1 MTVARPPQLAI
12 VDIIG
17 RDAVKIVN
25 NLCTADIAKLPLHFG
40 REAFVTDV
48 RGKTLGHVCIYRFED
63 RLRLIGAAAS
73 TSEWEHAEA
82 IIKQVDRYTIREDAT
97 AVNVSEHFEP
107 LLVAPPAILSLD
119 LNAASPIDL
128 ACGLWPS
135 DSSLGPIADSFYAVP
150 WWDEP
155 AVLLLAQSDAA
166 QAFETA
172 ITQLAGTPV
181 AAPEFHR
188 RRVAAFFPWFGV
200 DLDPNNLPQEA
211 DRDAKAISFTKGCY
225 LGQETVARL
234 DALGQ
239 VQKKLV
245 KWKVA
250 CSSPVMANTE
260 LKADERVVGRLAS
273 VVPADEPNHW
283 DALGFARRTHF
294 EPGSTASGISES
306 GDAITATVVPHG

>member
-12 VDIIG
+12 VDVIG

-25 NLCTADIAKLPLHFG
+25 NLCTADMAKLSLHVG

-63 RLRLIGAAAS
+63 RLRLIGAAAA
-73 TSEWEHAEA
+73 TGEWDHAEA

-97 AVNVSEHFEP
+97 AVNISDQYEA
-107 LLVAPPAILSLD
+107 LLVTPAAQLSLD
-119 LNAASPIDL
+119 LAAAWPIDL
-128 ACGLWPS
+128 PCGPWPS
-135 DSSLGPIADSFYAVP
+135 ESPLGAIADSFYAVP
-150 WWDEP
+150 WWNEP
-155 AVLLLAQSDAA
+155 AVLVLSQRDASPS
-166 QAFETA
+166 FEA
-172 ITQLAGTPV
+172 SISQLACEPV

-188 RRVAAFFPWFGV
+188 RRVAAFFPWFGI

-245 KWKVA
+245 RWKVQ
-250 CSSPVMANTE
+250 CSTPVAAGTE
-260 LKADERVVGRLAS
+260 LKADDRVVGRLTS
-273 VVPADEPNHW
+273 VVPAEQPDQF
-283 DALGFARRTHF
+283 DAIGFARRSHF
-294 EPGSTASGISES
+294 EPGSTASGINDV
-306 GDAITATVVPHG
+306 GDPISATVVSHV